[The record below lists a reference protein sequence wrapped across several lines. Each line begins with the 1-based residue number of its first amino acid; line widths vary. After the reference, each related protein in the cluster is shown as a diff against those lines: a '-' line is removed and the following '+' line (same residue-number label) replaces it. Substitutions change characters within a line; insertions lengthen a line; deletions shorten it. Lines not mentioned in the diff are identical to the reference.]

1 MKETIHI
8 KQLLCRENITIKDAL
23 KKLDQ
28 AETGCLIV
36 VDDKGKL
43 LGTLSDGDVR
53 RSILLNQ
60 NLSNSIHS
68 CYNKTAYFLIK
79 DQHSD
84 NELKIIFL
92 EKEIDIIPI
101 VDSNHAVVDYE
112 HNISYIEDPIINPS
126 TIRLDYVPVVIMAGG
141 KGSRMEP
148 FTSVLPKALIPVHE
162 KPIIDHII
170 EKFTDLG
177 CIDFYVSVNYKS
189 RILKSYF
196 EELDRSYQVQF
207 IEEDTPLGTAGSL
220 HLLSGQFSSPIF
232 VTNCDILVE
241 ADYLN
246 LYNYHQTGGYEL
258 TLVACAKEYVI
269 PYGTCEL
276 DDNGN
281 FLNLDEKP
289 KYDFLVNTGLYIL
302 NPDVLSQI
310 PQGIPYDITN
320 LISDL
325 RIGQKTIGVYPIDD
339 DSWTDIG
346 QWTEYRKA
354 LAQL

>member
-23 KKLDQ
+23 RKLNQ
-28 AETGCLIV
+28 AETGCVIIV
-36 VDDKGKL
+36 NEQRKL
-43 LGTLSDGDVR
+43 LGTLTDGDVR

-68 CYNKTAYFLIK
+68 CYNKTPYFLIQ

-84 NELKIIFL
+84 NELKAIFL

-101 VDSNHAVVDYE
+101 VDSNHVVVDYK
-112 HNISYIEDPIINPS
+112 HNISYIEDPIVNPR
-126 TIRLDYVPVVIMAGG
+126 TAGLDYVPVVIMAGG

-148 FTSVLPKALIPVHE
+148 FTSVLPKALIPVHG

-177 CIDFYVSVNYKS
+177 CREFYVSVNYKS

-207 IEEDTPLGTAGSL
+207 VEEDSPLGTAGSL
-220 HLLSGQFSSPIF
+220 HLLNGRFNSPIF
-232 VTNCDILVE
+232 VTNCDILVTT
-241 ADYLN
+241 DYQK
-246 LYNYHQTGGYEL
+246 LYNYHQSGGFEL

-276 DDNGN
+276 DGNGN
-281 FLNLDEKP
+281 FLNIDEKP
-289 KYDFLVNTGLYIL
+289 KYDFLVNTGLYVI
-302 NPDVLSQI
+302 NPDVLNRI
-310 PQGIPYDITN
+310 PQGISYDITD

-325 RIGQKTIGVYPIDD
+325 RIDKKTIGVYPIDD

-346 QWTEYRKA
+346 QWAEYRKA
-354 LAQL
+354 LNQL